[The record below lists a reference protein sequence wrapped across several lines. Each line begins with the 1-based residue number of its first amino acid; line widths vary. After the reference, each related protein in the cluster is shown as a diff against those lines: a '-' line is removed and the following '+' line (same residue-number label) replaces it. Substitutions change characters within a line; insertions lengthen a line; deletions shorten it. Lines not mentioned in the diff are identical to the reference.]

1 MECNENLEALD
12 ELDGQRMESVRVA
25 VQKTIDDMQDE
36 CKAVIS
42 EVAAE
47 RDRAVE
53 EATRERDSALQLV
66 EEWREKIKAA
76 EEEAAISEAIA
87 KRSYDSLVQ
96 MQCLAEMRDVLLTTL
111 EGGDA
116 SQGGERYLTS
126 AGAAIMRE
134 FQRKWRIAQKTSV
147 RVAPNPKP

>member
-1 MECNENLEALD
+1 
-12 ELDGQRMESVRVA
+12 MESVRVA

-36 CKAVIS
+36 CKALIS
-42 EVAAE
+42 EVSAE

-53 EATRERDSALQLV
+53 EAMRERDAAFALV
-66 EEWREKIKAA
+66 EEWREKVKAA
-76 EEEAAISEAIA
+76 DEEVATSEAIA

-96 MQCLAEMRDVLLTTL
+96 MQSLAEMRDVLLTTL

-116 SQGGERYLTS
+116 PQGGERYLTS
-126 AGAAIMRE
+126 AGAAIFRE

-147 RVAPNPKP
+147 RVAPSPKPKTQNPNP